1 MKKSFRVTFLGINRD
16 KSIDICNNE
25 EKDYY
30 TLCTIV

>member
-16 KSIDICNNE
+16 KSIEVYNNQ

-30 TLCTIV
+30 TLCTIL